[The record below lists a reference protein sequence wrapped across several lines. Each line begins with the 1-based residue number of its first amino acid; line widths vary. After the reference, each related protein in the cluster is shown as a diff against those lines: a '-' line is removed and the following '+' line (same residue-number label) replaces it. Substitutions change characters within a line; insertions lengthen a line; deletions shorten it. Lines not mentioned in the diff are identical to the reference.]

1 MFTTIHLA
9 THLRTDVEYK
19 WWRKEDEMRLGSTI
33 TKQRGLP
40 PMIPTVGGPLYVCC
54 RVYFQYCF
62 GIGKPHFALAP
73 PSPSFS
79 LDFNAFW
86 EKPRN
91 KRAILY
97 GVGNFIVSLPLKKI
111 YCGAEIART
120 PSICSQTSCC
130 WWHPSDELGRS
141 RATIKKSFFFSPHFL
156 W

>member
-1 MFTTIHLA
+1 MLSTS
-9 THLRTDVEYK
+9 DGG
-19 WWRKEDEMRLGSTI
+19 KEDEMRRGSTI

-62 GIGKPHFALAP
+62 GISNPILPLP
-73 PSPSFS
+73 PPFS

-97 GVGNFIVSLPLKKI
+97 GVGNFIVSLPLKNI

-120 PSICSQTSCC
+120 PCICSQTSCC
-130 WWHPSDELGRS
+130 WWHPSNELGRS
-141 RATIKKSFFFSPHFL
+141 RATIKKSFFFPPTSCGKVHLVPDSSV
-156 W
+156 